1 MNNLCWSGIGLVHTI
16 AATTLLYFKLR
27 EQVSSVRMVVSP
39 LWCGLDN
46 SPCPTLNIECE
57 GVLSIGV

>member
-1 MNNLCWSGIGLVHTI
+1 MHTI

-46 SPCPTLNIECE
+46 SPCPTLDIECK